1 MTFRF
6 YITDPYDGA
15 LRGTNDEE
23 LAREYSLN
31 ADFFVA
37 DTEEGLWLTPTG
49 DETIEEIER
58 LEEPDEE

>member
-6 YITDPYDGA
+6 YITDLYDGA
-15 LRGTNDEE
+15 IRGTNDEE

-31 ADFFVA
+31 EDCFVA
-37 DTEEGLWLTPTG
+37 DTEKGLLLTSTG
-49 DETIEEIER
+49 EETIKEIER